1 MENNKNTNEKGPYKH
16 FERPT
21 TTRRANDN
29 KLKKRSTA
37 NSADKKGHPQLW
49 AGIIIIAIILIAL
62 IPIIESKLNSS
73 SQNLA
78 QKEVSTS
85 KTTRTSHKKSK
96 KKKSSN
102 QAKKKLLANKNGYY
116 TLQAG
121 DTLTEIAKAN
131 DTTVAEIIRLNG
143 LASENDIEVGQTL
156 KIKEINVPEASS
168 VSTEDSYSSK
178 AEDTNSSVTEHS
190 DTSSNSEQKATSS
203 SEDTGTGSET
213 ETTSANNDTD
223 STDQVQNN

>member
-1 MENNKNTNEKGPYKH
+1 MENNKNINEKGPYKH

-29 KLKKRSTA
+29 KLKKRSA
-37 NSADKKGHPQLW
+37 IKAADKKGHPQLW

-62 IPIIESKLNSS
+62 IPIIESKLSGANP
-73 SQNLA
+73 NLA

-85 KTTRTSHKKSK
+85 KNTATYHKKSK
-96 KKKSSN
+96 KKKSSK

-121 DTLTEIAKAN
+121 DTLAEIAEAN
-131 DTTVAEIIRLNG
+131 HTTVAEIIRLNG

-156 KIKEINVPEASS
+156 KIKEINAPATSS
-168 VSTEDSYSSK
+168 VSTESSYTSK
-178 AEDTNSSVTEHS
+178 TEDNSSNLADYST
-190 DTSSNSEQKATSS
+190 TSS
-203 SEDTGTGSET
+203 SSEQASGNSSEGTHT
-213 ETTSANNDTD
+213 NTATSATEGPNTSKQIQNDR
-223 STDQVQNN
+223 